1 MAKEL
6 NEKSIKDRLEVLEND
21 ITKVSE
27 QMVSLDKQKSDAI
40 AMLNAL
46 NGAKQQCMN
55 FLKDIS
61 DEDYMNRFLNN
72 VEFYIN
78 LSNVGSDPI
87 NSLDVSMLTND
98 PLNETKKICA

>member
-27 QMVSLDKQKSDAI
+27 QMVSLDKQKQDAI

-61 DEDYMNRFLNN
+61 DEDQ
-72 VEFYIN
+72 EGQEE
-78 LSNVGSDPI
+78 GSSSSEGDD
-87 NSLDVSMLTND
+87 S
-98 PLNETKKICA
+98 